1 MVDLTVDANSKVK
14 VHRVWVAADI
24 GRHIINPSNAQNQVQ
39 GSVIEAL
46 SSVMSWEITFERGR
60 AMQSNFDKYP
70 PVRITQAPPEIE
82 VYWLKSDNPPSGLGE
97 PAVPAILPAVTN
109 AIFVA
114 TTKRIRSLPLAKHGF
129 SWA

>member
-1 MVDLTVDANSKVK
+1 
-14 VHRVWVAADI
+14 
-24 GRHIINPSNAQNQVQ
+24 
-39 GSVIEAL
+39 
-46 SSVMSWEITFERGR
+46 MSWEITIERGR

-82 VYWLKSDNPPSGLGE
+82 VHWLKSDNPPTGLGE

-109 AIFVA
+109 AIYVA